1 MFLHTEPEQM
11 EKVENC
17 EQHQKGFLNRGRS
30 LLVVVS
36 SPPNEGRYSN
46 FTRLVAEYNK
56 KEPFNFKMPSIL
68 QKDGFHK
75 VRYITSSSYVLLSK
89 DFTCNWKYAFLLPV
103 KLLQTLF

>member
-11 EKVENC
+11 AKVESC

-36 SPPNEGRYSN
+36 SPPNEGRYRE
-46 FTRLVAEYNK
+46 FTRQVAEFNT
-56 KEPFNFKMPSIL
+56 KEPFNFIMPSIL

-75 VRYITSSSYVLLSK
+75 VSDTASS
-89 DFTCNWKYAFLLPV
+89 
-103 KLLQTLF
+103 